1 MVSGYFPG
9 RHLGASVSRI
19 RVVSVCWR
27 HDQWAVAQIAMAPH
41 VGAVGQH
48 GDLLSDDDG
57 IRSGGRVARGQ
68 RLRTGR
74 CRCLLVPS
82 KRVSQKLKVELVGFW
97 DAEWLTAAGGVIIG
111 VLGLL
116 LSRRKSKFPEP
127 KPSIHQEVVRPET
140 SAEIKSAEALKSIAG
155 SLLKLERN
163 VDLYL
168 DRQRNK

>member
-1 MVSGYFPG
+1 MVSGYPASW
-9 RHLGASVSRI
+9 HLGASVPHI
-19 RVVSVCWR
+19 RVISVWWR
-27 HDQWAVAQIAMAPH
+27 LDQWPLAQIAMAQN

-48 GDLLSDDDG
+48 GDLFGDDD
-57 IRSGGRVARGQ
+57 RLRPGGRVARCQ
-68 RLRTGR
+68 RLCAGCRR
-74 CRCLLVPS
+74 CFLVPS
-82 KRVSQKLKVELVGFW
+82 KCISQKLKVELVGFW

-116 LSRRKSKFPEP
+116 LSRRKSKFPEA